1 VKQVHR
7 RFCVPVLRF
16 PARKPNVSFKPP
28 LHILRGIS
36 TAVVLAIASIVLF
49 PLVARSEEMR
59 PYPEQLVKEAQ
70 QLQLHRHKGW
80 LALLHYGKTMSGTYR
95 SKIDDKKFFLAP
107 SGRVDAKAEL
117 EATLRSFFQVDAP
130 DGLGG
135 QCRFP
140 ARLAWLTEQL
150 HIDAAQL
157 PPMSCSERDKSLQ
170 AVEAQAA
177 VLVFPVGHINSPAS
191 MFGHTLLRIDGSSK
205 SNLISHAVNYSAYDT
220 DTNGFLYAWN
230 GLTGGYKG
238 YYSLMPYYD
247 KVREYNNL
255 EHRDMWEYRLKLTPT
270 EVKQMVAHIW
280 ELHKIESSYYFFDEN
295 CSYNLMFLVEVA
307 RPGVALTDKAGLF
320 MVLPSDTVRIMAE
333 SNLLGEVTYRA
344 SQGTKIRATLSQL
357 DARQQERAHDI
368 AYQVTEPVS
377 LRGEPDNA
385 GEKIRMLELAANFVQ
400 YRFARKELEKDV
412 YSRLYLKILGERS
425 QLGRAPD
432 DLNLIAEPV
441 RPDLG
446 HGTSKFSLAGG
457 VHNGSVFTE
466 LNLRPQFHSLPD
478 PDQGYLPG
486 AQIKFLDTTVRY
498 LPREEQL
505 TLKSLQ
511 LLDILSIAPRDRFFK
526 PMSWKVNTG
535 LDTELLGD
543 GGEYHVFR
551 INSGGGFSSVS
562 PLGGLWYAFA
572 ELDVNASSAFRAG
585 VAAAPGL
592 SVGTVEPLGSD
603 TKLLL
608 HASGFWYGAGDGRTA
623 VKTTGTL
630 TQRLSQNNSVSLEAG
645 TVFVNSYSRAELA
658 LRWSC
663 FY

>member
-1 VKQVHR
+1 MPLK
-7 RFCVPVLRF
+7 C
-16 PARKPNVSFKPP
+16 P
-28 LHILRGIS
+28 LHMLRS
-36 TAVVLAIASIVLF
+36 TTTCFVLAIAVIVCSPLIVL
-49 PLVARSEEMR
+49 SEEMNS
-59 PYPEQLVKEAQ
+59 YPERLIKEAE

-80 LALLHYGKTMSGTYR
+80 LALLHYGKAISGSDR
-95 SKIDDKKFFLAP
+95 SKIDDKKFFLTTV
-107 SGRVDAKAEL
+107 GRVDAKAEL
-117 EATLRSFFQVDAP
+117 DATLRSFFQADTP

-150 HIDAAQL
+150 HVDTTQL
-157 PPMSCSERDKSLQ
+157 PLMHCSERDKSLQ

-255 EHRDMWEYRLKLTPT
+255 EHRDMWEYRLKLTPA
-270 EVKQMVAHIW
+270 EVKRMVAHIW

-307 RPGVALTDKAGLF
+307 RPGVKLTDKTGMF

-333 SNLLGEVTYRA
+333 SGLIEEVKYRP
-344 SQGTKIRATLSQL
+344 SQGTRIRVTLSQL

-368 AYQVTEPVS
+368 AYQVAEPVS

-385 GEKIRMLELAANFVQ
+385 SEKIRMLELAANFVQ
-400 YRFARKELEKDV
+400 YRFARKELEKDS

-425 QLGRAPD
+425 QLGAAPD
-432 DLNLIAEPV
+432 DLYRIAEPE
-441 RPDLG
+441 RSDFG
-446 HGTSKFSLAGG
+446 HGTSKLSLAGG
-457 VHNGSVFTE
+457 VHGGDAFVE

-486 AQIKFLDTTVRY
+486 AQIKFLDTAVRY
-498 LPREEQL
+498 VPRDEQL
-505 TLKSLQ
+505 TLKSLH

-543 GGEYHVFR
+543 GGEHHIFR

-572 ELDVNASSAFRAG
+572 ELDVNAGSAFRAG
-585 VAAAPGL
+585 VAAAPGI
-592 SVGTVEPLGSD
+592 SVGVVEPFGAD

-608 HASGFWYGAGDGRTA
+608 HASGFWYGAGDGRTT

-630 TQRLSQNNSVSLEAG
+630 TQRLSQNNSVSLEVG
-645 TVFVNSYSRAELA
+645 KVFVNSYSRAELA
-658 LRWSC
+658 LRWSY